1 MTERPPIESSRLT
14 VISRILLAG
23 IFAGA
28 GVLHIARPGLYRPIM
43 PSVLPA
49 HDALILVSGLA
60 QLAGAIGLL
69 IPRTRRAAAVGL
81 VLLLLAVFPANVEM
95 LRLYRARNVVWWA
108 ELLLWLRLPLQALL
122 IWWAWWAGSLTW
134 RAASAALGVGRET
147 NAARPR

>member
-1 MTERPPIESSRLT
+1 M
-14 VISRILLAG
+14 ISRILLAT

-28 GVLHIARPGLYRPIM
+28 GVLHIAVPGLYRPIM

-81 VLLLLAVFPANVEM
+81 VLLLIAVLPANVEM
-95 LRLYRARNVVWWA
+95 LRLYRARNVVWWG

-122 IWWAWWAGSLTW
+122 IWWVW
-134 RAASAALGVGRET
+134 RAGTLTRRATRAAHGVARET
-147 NAARPR
+147 NSARPR